1 MARKAVLE
9 DESMAELSLKPRV
22 AVIGRDAAQVV
33 RFSGGWMFDQ
43 ALAGWDVNV
52 LTLEDGNVRPLRIL
66 GANPH
71 DLAPLLAPGIAVGQC
86 LHAVVVPAALY
97 HAEEG
102 VRRIARNAMEAGSAE
117 LLLWDEEQSP
127 AGGLPDPVPV
137 GAVHGPGGPAQGP
150 VPVRHRLSLAARA
163 FKAQALAAARVPDAD
178 AVVAEAEVFRSLLLP

>member
-1 MARKAVLE
+1 VQEVPKVARRAVLE
-9 DESMAELSLKPRV
+9 DESMAELSLKSRV
-22 AVIGRDAAQVV
+22 AVIGRDAAEVV

-52 LTLEDGNVRPLRIL
+52 LTLDDGNVRPLRIL

-71 DLAPLLAPGIAVGQC
+71 DLAPLLAPGVAVGQC
-86 LHAVVVPAALY
+86 LHAVVVPADLY

-117 LLLWDEEQSP
+117 LLLWDDDQSP
-127 AGGLPDPVPV
+127 VLGLPGPVSA
-137 GAVHGPGGPAQGP
+137 GHGP